1 MKYLNKVTRTET
13 RTRALV
19 FTLFPVK
26 AIAIAAAICLMG
38 FYTPQQAEAQEWQLV
53 WSDEFE
59 GEELDLT
66 KWTYQQGRGGNYGLT
81 NWGNNELQWYTDRE
95 ENLYLQD
102 GMLHIRALE
111 EEFITADYT
120 SARIRSINK
129 ADFTYGR
136 FEARA
141 KMPEG
146 QGLWPAIWMMPT
158 DEVYGEWPRSGEI
171 DIMEYLGHENNVA
184 YGSVHYRAGENN
196 RFRTGTYNLPEG
208 NFSDE
213 FHEFAIEWAPGV
225 IRFYV
230 NDVLYFLA
238 TEQQLAPF
246 NWPFD
251 QDFHWLLNV
260 AVGGNW
266 PGNPDDTT
274 VFPQEM
280 IVDYVRVYEDA
291 ELVSIGDDGVEAPD
305 GFSLRQN
312 YPNPFNPTTQIEYNL
327 PEAGEV
333 RLEVFNMMGQQVA
346 MLVNGTQSAGSHT
359 VSFDGSELAS
369 GMYLYR
375 LTAGTQVLTQKMT
388 LVK

>member
-1 MKYLNKVTRTET
+1 M
-13 RTRALV
+13 
-19 FTLFPVK
+19 
-26 AIAIAAAICLMG
+26 CLMV
-38 FYTPQQAEAQEWQLV
+38 FHTSDVQAQEWELV

-59 GEELDLT
+59 GEELDES
-66 KWTYQQGRGGNYGLT
+66 KWSYQLGRGGNYGLV

-95 ENLYLQD
+95 ENIYIQD

-111 EEFITADYT
+111 EEFNTSDYT

-129 ADFTYGR
+129 GDWTYGR

-141 KMPEG
+141 KLPEG

-158 DEVYGEWPRSGEI
+158 DNVYGVWPRSGEI
-171 DIMEYLGHENNVA
+171 DIMESLGHETNVV
-184 YGSVHYRAGENN
+184 YGSVHYRAGSDN
-196 RFRTGTYNLPEG
+196 RFRTGTFTLSEG

-213 FHEFAIEWAPGV
+213 FHTYSIEWAPGV
-225 IRFYV
+225 IRFYI
-230 NDVLYFLA
+230 NDTLYFLA
-238 TEQQLAPF
+238 TEQQLAPY

-266 PGNPDDTT
+266 PGNPDENTT
-274 VFPQEM
+274 FPQEM
-280 IVDYVRVYEDA
+280 IVDYIRVYQDI
-291 ELVSIGDDGVEAPD
+291 ELVSIDDDDLQNPGEIN
-305 GFSLRQN
+305 LRQN
-312 YPNPFNPTTQIEYNL
+312 YPNPFNPTTHIEYNL
-327 PEAGEV
+327 PDAKEV

-346 MLVNGTQSAGSHT
+346 TLVNGTQQAGSHT

-369 GMYLYR
+369 GMYVYR

-388 LVK
+388 LIK